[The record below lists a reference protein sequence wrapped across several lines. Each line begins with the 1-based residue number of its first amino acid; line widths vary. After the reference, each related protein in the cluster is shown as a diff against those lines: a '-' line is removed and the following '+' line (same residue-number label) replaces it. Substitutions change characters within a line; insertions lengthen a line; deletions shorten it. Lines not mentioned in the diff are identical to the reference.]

1 MKYHHGN
8 LKEKLIQSAY
18 DWISKNGIEGI
29 SLRKI
34 AKISNVSQT
43 APYRHFSSKEHLL
56 AEVTELGFEK
66 FLFELSSAKKS
77 NNPVEN
83 LINSGIK
90 YIDFGMKNQNI
101 VRLMF
106 EYPLPKSEY
115 PSLLL
120 AANNAFSELQS
131 RMKFLHK
138 SNIPKNQL
146 NSISLHAYTHGLLN
160 IIQMNQRIDL
170 ETKSSASN
178 LAKSSDFYKAS
189 KKAKIN
195 LRSLLKDFIKSLEF

>member
-90 YIDFGMKNQNI
+90 YIEFGMKNQNI
-101 VRLMF
+101 ISLMF
-106 EYPLPKSEY
+106 DYPLPKSDY
-115 PSLLL
+115 PELLL
-120 AANNAFSELQS
+120 SANNAFAILQN
-131 RMKFLHK
+131 RVKVLHK
-138 SNIPKNQL
+138 KDTSKNQL
-146 NSISLHAYTHGLLN
+146 NSIALHAFTHGLLN
-160 IIQMNQRIDL
+160 IIQMNERIDQG
-170 ETKSSASN
+170 TKISTKD
-178 LAKSSDFYKAS
+178 LAKT
-189 KKAKIN
+189 
-195 LRSLLKDFIKSLEF
+195 

>member
-18 DWISKNGIEGI
+18 DWISKKGIEGI

-56 AEVTELGFEK
+56 AEVTELGFKK

-77 NNPVEN
+77 NDPVEN

-101 VRLMF
+101 VSLMF
-106 EYPLPKSEY
+106 DYPLPKSEY

-131 RMKFLHK
+131 RVKFLHK
-138 SNIPKNQL
+138 SNI
-146 NSISLHAYTHGLLN
+146 S
-160 IIQMNQRIDL
+160 QMNQRIDL
-170 ETKSSASN
+170 ETNSSASN

-189 KKAKIN
+189 KKVKIN
-195 LRSLLKDFIKSLEF
+195 LRKLLKDFIKSLEF